1 MSNFKEKQLQ
11 LYGHSITDL
20 QTQMTSRNVAHSALP
35 LSSSKLPSR
44 VLVVW
49 ALTLQLP

>member
-20 QTQMTSRNVAHSALP
+20 QTQMASRNVAHSALP
-35 LSSSKLPSR
+35 LRSSK
-44 VLVVW
+44 VTIAGAVW